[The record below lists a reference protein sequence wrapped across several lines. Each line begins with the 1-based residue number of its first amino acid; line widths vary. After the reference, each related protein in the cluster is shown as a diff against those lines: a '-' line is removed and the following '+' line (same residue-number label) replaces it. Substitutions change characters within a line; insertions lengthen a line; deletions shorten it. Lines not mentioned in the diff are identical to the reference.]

1 MNQGSS
7 RHETSER
14 EKANWVQKKD
24 RFQDHQKDCEPCQ
37 TAECTR
43 LKQYLYSI
51 LESRK
56 GAKSRIYLDNN
67 FHPDRNGSYAAEV
80 TLTRFSANPKTA
92 MLVFEEQPKKDPTV
106 PYTLEFEWKELKHMD
121 PLRKIGIPGCEISTE
136 IL

>member
-7 RHETSER
+7 QRETSGR
-14 EKANWVQKKD
+14 DKANWVQKTE
-24 RFQDHQKDCEPCQ
+24 RFKDHQKGCEQCQ
-37 TAECTR
+37 RAECTK

-51 LESRK
+51 LDSRI

-92 MLVFEEQPKKDPTV
+92 NLVFEEHPKKDPTV
-106 PYTLEFEWKELKHMD
+106 PYTLEFEWKELKNMD
-121 PLRKIGIPGCEISTE
+121 PLRKIVVPGCEISTE